1 MQGGLLARGSSPAS
15 PAVANW
21 HAPAH
26 RKQQH
31 AYTCDMLCWPL
42 PLTHVILRSEVN
54 ELNAKYGFKSL
65 VEFYEAENG
74 LPACCLLHPRGH
86 ILEVYLQVGG
96 AVY

>member
-1 MQGGLLARGSSPAS
+1 
-15 PAVANW
+15 
-21 HAPAH
+21 
-26 RKQQH
+26 
-31 AYTCDMLCWPL
+31 
-42 PLTHVILRSEVN
+42 LRSEVN

-74 LPACCLLHPRGH
+74 LPACYLLHPRGH